1 MYISIYLQMCAYTY
15 VNTCVHILIH
25 LKKFL
30 PKEKVIAVYA
40 IAVYA
45 IAVCTIAVCTIAVCT

>member
-1 MYISIYLQMCAYTY
+1 MCAYTY

-40 IAVYA
+40 IAV
-45 IAVCTIAVCTIAVCT
+45 CTIAVCT